1 MLRKVL
7 GKVVQGQDL
16 DAEVITEAFGFIM
29 EGQATGAQIGAFLT
43 ALRMKGE
50 SEEEI
55 AGAVMALRD
64 RCVRLPDLGDAASNK
79 LPNNLSNNLIDT
91 CGTGGDGA
99 GTVNVSTLAA
109 LVAAGAKVRVA
120 KHGNRSVSS
129 LCGSA
134 DLLKELG
141 VRIDVSPEVAALCL
155 REAGFAFLFA
165 PLYHPAMKSVAPARQ
180 EMGIRT
186 LFNLIGPLCNPA
198 GVRRQVMGV
207 YSEELV
213 GLIAGVL
220 GKLECERAMVVAS
233 RDGLDEISVCAPTT
247 IAHLYQDGKIEIN
260 TLDPDDLGIKRHKL
274 DSLKGGKPEHNAAI
288 SMDLLKGS
296 HGAVRDA
303 VIVNAGAALVVS
315 GKAADFIEGI
325 AMARV
330 SIDSGKALEVLEKV
344 KILSNAG
351 DSP

>member
-1 MLRKVL
+1 MLRESL
-7 GKVVQGQDL
+7 GKIVEGKNL
-16 DAEVITEAFGFIM
+16 DVEAMTEAVGAIM

-43 ALRMKGE
+43 ALRLKGE

-55 AGAVMALRD
+55 AGAAMALRD
-64 RCVRLPDLGDAASNK
+64 RCVRLPGLDNDLGND
-79 LPNNLSNNLIDT
+79 LIDT

-109 LVAAGAKVRVA
+109 ITAAGAGVRVA

-134 DLLKELG
+134 DLLTAMG
-141 VRIDVSPEVAALCL
+141 VRIDVSPEVAARCL
-155 REAGFAFLFA
+155 KEAGFAFLFA
-165 PLYHPAMKSVAPARQ
+165 PLYHPAMKSVAPVRQ

-207 YSEELV
+207 YSEDLV
-213 GLIAGVL
+213 EVIAGVL
-220 GKLECERAMVVAS
+220 GKLGCQRAMVVAS

-247 IAHLYQDGKIEIN
+247 VAHLYSDGAIEVK
-260 TLDPDDLGIKRHKL
+260 TLDPDDLGIKTHQL
-274 DSLKGGKPEHNAAI
+274 DSLKGGEPEYNAVL
-288 SMDLLKGS
+288 SLELLKGA

-303 VIVNAGAALVVS
+303 VIVNAGAAIVVS
-315 GKAADFIEGI
+315 GKAPDMDEGVK
-325 AMARV
+325 MAGE
-330 SIDSGKALEVLEKV
+330 SLDSGRALTVLDTV
-344 KILSNAG
+344 KSITTENSE
-351 DSP
+351 

>member
-1 MLRKVL
+1 MLRESL
-7 GKVVQGQDL
+7 GKIVEGKNL
-16 DAEVITEAFGFIM
+16 DVEAMTEAVGAIM

-43 ALRMKGE
+43 ALRLKGE

-55 AGAVMALRD
+55 AGAAMALRD
-64 RCVRLPDLGDAASNK
+64 RCVRLPGLDNDLGND
-79 LPNNLSNNLIDT
+79 LIDT

-109 LVAAGAKVRVA
+109 ITAAGAGVRVA

-134 DLLKELG
+134 DLLTAMG
-141 VRIDVSPEVAALCL
+141 VRIDVSPEVAARCL
-155 REAGFAFLFA
+155 KEAGFAFLFA
-165 PLYHPAMKSVAPARQ
+165 PLYHPAMKSVASVRQ

-207 YSEELV
+207 YSEDLV
-213 GLIAGVL
+213 EVIAGVL
-220 GKLECERAMVVAS
+220 GKLGCQRAMVVAS

-247 IAHLYQDGKIEIN
+247 VAHLYSDGAIEVK
-260 TLDPDDLGIKRHKL
+260 TLDPDDLGIKTHQL
-274 DSLKGGKPEHNAAI
+274 DSLKGGEPEYNAVL
-288 SMDLLKGS
+288 SLELLKGA

-303 VIVNAGAALVVS
+303 VIVNAGAAIVVS
-315 GKAADFIEGI
+315 GKAPDMDEGVK
-325 AMARV
+325 MAGE
-330 SIDSGKALEVLEKV
+330 SLDSGRALTVLDTV
-344 KILSNAG
+344 KSITTENSE
-351 DSP
+351 

>member
-1 MLRKVL
+1 MLREVL
-7 GKVVQGQDL
+7 GRIIEGQDL
-16 DAEVITEAFGFIM
+16 DVESMTKAVGAIM

-43 ALRMKGE
+43 AMRLKGE

-55 AGAVMALRD
+55 AGAAMALRD
-64 RCVRLPDLGDAASNK
+64 RCVK
-79 LPNNLSNNLIDT
+79 LPGYEDVVDNSLVDT

-99 GTVNVSTLAA
+99 GTVNVSTMAA
-109 LVAAGAKVRVA
+109 ITAAGAGARVA

-134 DLLKELG
+134 DLLTALG
-141 VRIDVSPEVAALCL
+141 VRIDVSPEIAARCL
-155 REAGFAFLFA
+155 KEAGFAFLFA
-165 PLYHPAMKSVAPARQ
+165 PLYHPAMKSVGPARQ

-213 GLIAGVL
+213 EVIAGVL
-220 GKLECERAMVVAS
+220 GRLECEKAMVVAS

-247 IAHLYQDGKIEIN
+247 VANLYEGGKVEVL
-260 TLDPDDLGIKRHKL
+260 TLDPGDLGIKTHTL
-274 DSLKGGKPEHNAAI
+274 DSLRGGDPDHNAAI
-288 SMDLLKGS
+288 SLELLQGS

-303 VIVNAGAALVVS
+303 VVLNTSAALVVS
-315 GKAADFIEGI
+315 GRAADLAGGI
-325 AMARV
+325 AMAGE
-330 SIDSGKALEVLEKV
+330 SIDSGNALKVLEIV
-344 KILSNAG
+344 KNITNTGESR
-351 DSP
+351 

>member
-1 MLRKVL
+1 MLRESL
-7 GKVVQGQDL
+7 GKIVEGKNL
-16 DAEVITEAFGFIM
+16 DVEAMTEAVGAIM

-43 ALRMKGE
+43 ALRLKGE

-55 AGAVMALRD
+55 AGAAMALRD
-64 RCVRLPDLGDAASNK
+64 RCVRLPSLDNDL
-79 LPNNLSNNLIDT
+79 NNDLIDT

-109 LVAAGAKVRVA
+109 ITAAGAGVRVA

-134 DLLKELG
+134 DLLTAMG
-141 VRIDVSPEVAALCL
+141 VRIDVSPEVAARCL
-155 REAGFAFLFA
+155 KEAGFAFLFA
-165 PLYHPAMKSVAPARQ
+165 PLYHPAMKSVASVRQ

-207 YSEELV
+207 YSEDLV
-213 GLIAGVL
+213 EVIAGVL
-220 GKLECERAMVVAS
+220 GKLGCQRAMVVAS

-247 IAHLYQDGKIEIN
+247 VAHLYSDGAIEVK
-260 TLDPDDLGIKRHKL
+260 TLDPDDLGIKTHQL
-274 DSLKGGKPEHNAAI
+274 DSLKGGEPEYNAVL
-288 SMDLLKGS
+288 SLELLKGA

-303 VIVNAGAALVVS
+303 VIVNAGAAIAVS
-315 GKAADFIEGI
+315 GKAPDMDEGVK
-325 AMARV
+325 MAGE
-330 SIDSGKALEVLEKV
+330 SLDSGRALTVLDTV
-344 KILSNAG
+344 KSITTENSE
-351 DSP
+351 

>member
-1 MLRKVL
+1 MLRESL
-7 GKVVQGQDL
+7 GKIVEGKNL
-16 DAEVITEAFGFIM
+16 DVEAMTEAVGAIM

-43 ALRMKGE
+43 ALRLKGE

-55 AGAVMALRD
+55 AGAAMALRD
-64 RCVRLPDLGDAASNK
+64 RCVRLPGLDNDLGND
-79 LPNNLSNNLIDT
+79 LIDT

-109 LVAAGAKVRVA
+109 ITAAGAGVRVA

-134 DLLKELG
+134 DLLTAMG
-141 VRIDVSPEVAALCL
+141 VRIDVSPEVAARCL
-155 REAGFAFLFA
+155 KEAGFAFLFA
-165 PLYHPAMKSVAPARQ
+165 PLYHPAMKSVAPVRQ

-207 YSEELV
+207 YSEDLV
-213 GLIAGVL
+213 EVIAGVL
-220 GKLECERAMVVAS
+220 GKLGCQRAMVVAS

-247 IAHLYQDGKIEIN
+247 VAHLYSDGAIEVK
-260 TLDPDDLGIKRHKL
+260 TLDPDDLGIKTHQL
-274 DSLKGGKPEHNAAI
+274 DSLKGGEPEYNAVL
-288 SMDLLKGS
+288 SLELLKGA

-303 VIVNAGAALVVS
+303 VIVNAGAAIAVS
-315 GKAADFIEGI
+315 GKAPDMDEGVK
-325 AMARV
+325 MAGE
-330 SIDSGKALEVLEKV
+330 SLDSGRALTVLDTV
-344 KILSNAG
+344 KSITTENSE
-351 DSP
+351 

>member
-1 MLRKVL
+1 MLRESL
-7 GKVVQGQDL
+7 GKIVEGKNL
-16 DAEVITEAFGFIM
+16 DVEAMTEAVGAIM

-43 ALRMKGE
+43 ALRLKGE

-55 AGAVMALRD
+55 AGAAMALRD
-64 RCVRLPDLGDAASNK
+64 RCVRLPSLDNDLGND
-79 LPNNLSNNLIDT
+79 LIDT

-109 LVAAGAKVRVA
+109 ITAAGAGVRVA

-134 DLLKELG
+134 DLLTAMG
-141 VRIDVSPEVAALCL
+141 VRIDVSPEVAARCL
-155 REAGFAFLFA
+155 KEAGFAFLFA
-165 PLYHPAMKSVAPARQ
+165 PLYHPAMKSVASVRQ

-207 YSEELV
+207 YSEDLV
-213 GLIAGVL
+213 EVIAGVL
-220 GKLECERAMVVAS
+220 GKLGCQRAMVVAS

-247 IAHLYQDGKIEIN
+247 VAHLYSDGAIEVK
-260 TLDPDDLGIKRHKL
+260 TLDPDDLGIKTHQL
-274 DSLKGGKPEHNAAI
+274 DSLKGGEPEYNAVL
-288 SMDLLKGS
+288 SLELLKGA

-303 VIVNAGAALVVS
+303 VIVNAGAAIAVS
-315 GKAADFIEGI
+315 GKAPDMDEGVK
-325 AMARV
+325 MAGE
-330 SIDSGKALEVLEKV
+330 SLDSGRALTVLDTV
-344 KILSNAG
+344 KSITTENSE
-351 DSP
+351 

>member
-1 MLRKVL
+1 MLRESL
-7 GKVVQGQDL
+7 GKIVEGKNL
-16 DAEVITEAFGFIM
+16 DVEAMTEAVGAIM

-43 ALRMKGE
+43 ALRLKGE

-55 AGAVMALRD
+55 AGAAMALRD
-64 RCVRLPDLGDAASNK
+64 RCVKLPGLDNDLGND
-79 LPNNLSNNLIDT
+79 LIDT

-109 LVAAGAKVRVA
+109 ITAAGAGVRVA

-134 DLLKELG
+134 DLLTAMG
-141 VRIDVSPEVAALCL
+141 VRIDVSPEVAARCL
-155 REAGFAFLFA
+155 KEAGFAFLFA
-165 PLYHPAMKSVAPARQ
+165 PLYHPAMKSVASVRQ

-207 YSEELV
+207 YSEDLV
-213 GLIAGVL
+213 EVIAGVL
-220 GKLECERAMVVAS
+220 GKLGCQRAMVVAS

-247 IAHLYQDGKIEIN
+247 VAHLYSDGAIEVK
-260 TLDPDDLGIKRHKL
+260 TLDPDDLGIKTHQL
-274 DSLKGGKPEHNAAI
+274 DSLKGGEPEYNAVL
-288 SMDLLKGS
+288 SLELLKGA

-303 VIVNAGAALVVS
+303 VIVNAGAAIVVS
-315 GKAADFIEGI
+315 GKAPDMDEGVK
-325 AMARV
+325 MAGE
-330 SIDSGKALEVLEKV
+330 SLDSGRALTVLDTV
-344 KILSNAG
+344 KSITTENSE
-351 DSP
+351 